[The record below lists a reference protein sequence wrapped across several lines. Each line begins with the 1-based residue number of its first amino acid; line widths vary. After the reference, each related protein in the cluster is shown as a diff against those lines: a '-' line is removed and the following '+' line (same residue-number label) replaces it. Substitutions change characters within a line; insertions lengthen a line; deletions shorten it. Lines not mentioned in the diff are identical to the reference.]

1 MSDYEIADRKDSRA
15 LSEFLQKEGQF
26 LLPIVSLIET
36 AQGAVDEVI
45 DVAGRATIEAV
56 LQLSAQEVAGEKH
69 PGKAQGAI
77 RWHGQQSGVVPL
89 SNRKLRVRKPRL
101 RHKEQGEVEVPA
113 YQALRSNS
121 TLASR
126 MLEILL
132 HGVSTRHYRHVL
144 PEMAETVGI
153 SKSSVSREAIEASEQ
168 VLQALAERRFDD
180 RDILLIYLDGLRF
193 GRHHVLAAVGVD
205 CQGNKHVLGLRQGA
219 SENAVVVQELLEDLV
234 ARGIRPG
241 RRRLFVIDGSKAL
254 RQGIDAVYG
263 SDNPVQRCRRHKERN
278 VLGYL
283 PKEEQVRMRQVMKAA
298 WRLPA
303 SQGEAR
309 LEKDAQALEKNH
321 PSAAA
326 SLREGLT
333 EMFTV
338 NRLGLLAP
346 LSRGLCST
354 NVIESSFSGARSK
367 TRRVT
372 HWQDGAMALRWAAAS
387 LVATEK
393 NFRKLTGYKLLWM
406 LKAYLDES
414 SDRQLSDGQ
423 LVEKRNVG

>member
-15 LSEFLQKEGQF
+15 LTEFLQKEGQF
-26 LLPIVSLIET
+26 LLPIVRLIET
-36 AQGAVDEVI
+36 AQGAIDEVI

-56 LQLSAQEVAGEKH
+56 LHLSAQEVAGEKH
-69 PGKAQGAI
+69 RGKAQGAI

-113 YQALRSNS
+113 YQALRTNS

-126 MLEILL
+126 MLDILL
-132 HGVSTRHYRHVL
+132 YGVSTRHYRHVL
-144 PEMAETVGI
+144 PEMAQTVGV

-168 VLQALAERRFDD
+168 VLKELAERRFDD

-205 CQGNKHVLGLRQGA
+205 SQGNKHVLGVRQGA

-234 ARGIRPG
+234 ARGVRPG

-263 SDNPVQRCRRHKERN
+263 SNNPVQRCRRHKERN
-278 VLGYL
+278 VLSYL
-283 PKEEQVRMRQVMKAA
+283 PKEEQLRMRQVMKAA

-309 LEKDAQALEKNH
+309 LEKEAQALEKNH

-326 SLREGLT
+326 SLREGLA

-338 NRLGLLAP
+338 NRLGLPAP

-372 HWQDGAMALRWAAAS
+372 HWQDGSMALRWAAAG
-387 LVATEK
+387 LLATEK
-393 NFRKLTGYKLLWM
+393 NFRKLLGYKLLWI
-406 LKAYLDES
+406 LQAYLDEP
-414 SDRQLSDGQ
+414 SDGQ
-423 LVEKRNVG
+423 LAEQRNVG

>member
-1 MSDYEIADRKDSRA
+1 MSEYQIADRKDSRA
-15 LSEFLQKEGQF
+15 LTAFLQKEGQL

-36 AQGAVDEVI
+36 AQTAIDEVI

-89 SNRKLRVRKPRL
+89 SNRKLRVRRPRL

-113 YQALRSNS
+113 YQALRTHS

-126 MLEILL
+126 MLDILL
-132 HGVSTRHYRHVL
+132 HGVSTRHYREVL
-144 PEMAETVGI
+144 PEMAQTVGV
-153 SKSSVSREAIEASEQ
+153 SKSSVSREAMEASEQ
-168 VLQALAERRFDD
+168 VLKELAERRFDD

-193 GRHHVLAAVGVD
+193 GRYHVLAAVGVD

-219 SENAVVVQELLEDLV
+219 SENTVVVQELLADLV

-263 SDNPVQRCRRHKERN
+263 SNNPVQRCRRHKERN

-309 LEKDAQALEKNH
+309 LEKEAQALEKDH

-326 SLREGLT
+326 SLREGLA

-338 NRLGLLAP
+338 NRLALPAP

-372 HWQDGAMALRWAAAS
+372 HWQDGSMALRWAAAS

-393 NFRKLTGYKLLWM
+393 NFRKLLGYKLLWM
-406 LKAYLDES
+406 LKAYLDEP
-414 SDRQLSDGQ
+414 SDGQ
-423 LVEKRNVG
+423 LAEKRNVG

>member
-15 LSEFLQKEGQF
+15 LTEFLRKEGQF

-36 AQGAVDEVI
+36 AQGAIDEVI

-193 GRHHVLAAVGVD
+193 GRHHVVAAVGVD

-219 SENAVVVQELLEDLV
+219 SENAVVVRELLEDLG

-263 SDNPVQRCRRHKERN
+263 SNNPVQRCRRHKERN

-309 LEKDAQALEKNH
+309 LEKEAQALEKDH

-326 SLREGLT
+326 SLREGLA

-387 LVATEK
+387 LLATEK

-414 SDRQLSDGQ
+414 SDGQ

>member
-1 MSDYEIADRKDSRA
+1 MH
-15 LSEFLQKEGQF
+15 
-26 LLPIVSLIET
+26 
-36 AQGAVDEVI
+36 
-45 DVAGRATIEAV
+45 
-56 LQLSAQEVAGEKH
+56 LSAQEVAGEKH
-69 PGKAQGAI
+69 PGKGQGAI

-113 YQALRSNS
+113 YRALQTNS
-121 TLASR
+121 TLAAR
-126 MLEILL
+126 MLDILL

-144 PEMAETVGI
+144 PEMAQTVGV

-180 RDILLIYLDGLRF
+180 REILLIYLDGLRF

-205 CQGNKHVLGLRQGA
+205 SQGNKHVLGLRQGA
-219 SENAVVVQELLEDLV
+219 SENAVAVQGLLEDLV
-234 ARGIRPG
+234 ARGVRPG

-263 SDNPVQRCRRHKERN
+263 STNPVQRCRRHKERN
-278 VLGYL
+278 VLSYL
-283 PKEEQVRMRQVMKAA
+283 PKEEQLRMRQVMKAA

-309 LEKDAQALEKNH
+309 LEKEAQALEKDH

-326 SLREGLT
+326 SLREGLA
-333 EMFTV
+333 EMFTI
-338 NRLGLLAP
+338 NRLGLPAP

-372 HWQDGAMALRWAAAS
+372 HWQDGSMALRWAAS
-387 LVATEK
+387 SMVATEK
-393 NFRKLTGYKLLWM
+393 NFRKLLGYKLLWM
-406 LKAYLDES
+406 LQAYLDEPS
-414 SDRQLSDGQ
+414 AGQ
-423 LVEKRNVG
+423 LAEKRNVG

>member
-15 LSEFLQKEGQF
+15 LTEFLQKEGQF

-36 AQGAVDEVI
+36 AQGAIDEVI

-56 LQLSAQEVAGEKH
+56 LHLSAQEVAGEKH

-113 YQALRSNS
+113 YQALRTNS
-121 TLASR
+121 TLAAR
-126 MLEILL
+126 MLDILL
-132 HGVSTRHYRHVL
+132 HGVSTRHYRQVL
-144 PEMAETVGI
+144 PEMAQTVGV

-180 RDILLIYLDGLRF
+180 RDIVLIYLDGLRF

-205 CQGNKHVLGLRQGA
+205 SQGNKHVLGLRQGA
-219 SENAVVVQELLEDLV
+219 SENAVVFQELLEDLV
-234 ARGIRPG
+234 ARGVRPG

-254 RQGIDAVYG
+254 RQGIEAVYG
-263 SDNPVQRCRRHKERN
+263 STNPVQRCRRHKERN
-278 VLGYL
+278 VLSYL
-283 PKEEQVRMRQVMKAA
+283 PKEEQLRMRQVMKAA

-309 LEKDAQALEKNH
+309 LEKEAQALEKDH

-326 SLREGLT
+326 SLREGLA

-338 NRLGLLAP
+338 NRLGLPAP

-354 NVIESSFSGARSK
+354 NVIESSFSGARS
-367 TRRVT
+367 VT
-372 HWQDGAMALRWAAAS
+372 HWQDGSMALRWAAS
-387 LVATEK
+387 SMMATEK
-393 NFRKLTGYKLLWM
+393 NFRKLTGHKLLWM
-406 LKAYLDES
+406 LQAYLDEP
-414 SDRQLSDGQ
+414 SDGQ
-423 LVEKRNVG
+423 LADKRNVG

>member
-15 LSEFLQKEGQF
+15 LTEFLQKEGQF
-26 LLPIVSLIET
+26 LLPLVSLIET
-36 AQGAVDEVI
+36 AQAAMDEVI

-56 LQLSAQEVAGEKH
+56 LHLSAQEVAGEKH
-69 PGKAQGAI
+69 PGQAQGAI

-113 YQALRSNS
+113 YQALRTNS

-126 MLEILL
+126 MLDILL
-132 HGVSTRHYRHVL
+132 HGVSTRHYRQVL
-144 PEMAETVGI
+144 PEMAQTVGV

-205 CQGNKHVLGLRQGA
+205 SQGNKHVLGLRQGA
-219 SENAVVVQELLEDLV
+219 SENAVVVQGLLEDLV
-234 ARGIRPG
+234 ARGVRPG

-263 SDNPVQRCRRHKERN
+263 STNPVQRCRRHKERN

-283 PKEEQVRMRQVMKAA
+283 PKEEQLRMRQVMKAA

-309 LEKDAQALEKNH
+309 LEKEAQALEKDH

-326 SLREGLT
+326 SLREGLA

-338 NRLGLLAP
+338 NRLGLPAP

-372 HWQDGAMALRWAAAS
+372 HWQDGSMALRWAAS
-387 LVATEK
+387 SMVATEQ
-393 NFRKLTGYKLLWM
+393 NFRKLLGYKLLWM
-406 LKAYLDES
+406 LQAYLDEPS
-414 SDRQLSDGQ
+414 HGQ
-423 LVEKRNVG
+423 LADKRNVG

>member
-1 MSDYEIADRKDSRA
+1 MSDYEIIDRKDSRA
-15 LSEFLQKEGQF
+15 LAEFLQKEGQF
-26 LLPIVSLIET
+26 LLPLVSLIET
-36 AQGAVDEVI
+36 AQTAIDEVI

-56 LQLSAQEVAGEKH
+56 LQVSAQEVAGEKH

-126 MLEILL
+126 MLDILL
-132 HGVSTRHYRHVL
+132 HGVSTRHYRQVL
-144 PEMAETVGI
+144 PEMAQTVGV

-180 RDILLIYLDGLRF
+180 HDILIIYVDGLRF

-205 CQGNKHVLGLRQGA
+205 SQGNKHVLGLRQGA

-263 SDNPVQRCRRHKERN
+263 SNNPVQRCRRHKERN

-303 SQGEAR
+303 SEGEAR
-309 LEKDAQALEKNH
+309 LEKEAQALKKAH

-326 SLREGLT
+326 SLREGLA

-338 NRLGLLAP
+338 NRLGLPAP

-354 NVIESSFSGARSK
+354 NMIESSFSGARSK

-372 HWQDGAMALRWAAAS
+372 HWQDGSMALRWAAAG

-393 NFRKLTGYKLLWM
+393 NFRKLLGYKLLWM

-414 SDRQLSDGQ
+414 TDGQ

>member
-15 LSEFLQKEGQF
+15 LTEFLRKEGQF

-36 AQGAVDEVI
+36 AQGAIDEVI

-56 LQLSAQEVAGEKH
+56 LQLSAQEVAGAKH

-263 SDNPVQRCRRHKERN
+263 SNNPVQRCRRHKERN

-283 PKEEQVRMRQVMKAA
+283 PKEEQLRMRQVMKAA

-309 LEKDAQALEKNH
+309 LEKEAQALEKDH

-326 SLREGLT
+326 SLREGLA

-387 LVATEK
+387 LLATEK

-406 LKAYLDES
+406 LQAYLDES
-414 SDRQLSDGQ
+414 SDGQ

>member
-15 LSEFLQKEGQF
+15 LTEFLQKEGQL
-26 LLPIVSLIET
+26 LLPLVSLIET
-36 AQGAVDEVI
+36 AQTAIDEVI

-113 YQALRSNS
+113 YQALRTNS

-126 MLEILL
+126 MLDILL

-144 PEMAETVGI
+144 PEMAQTVGV

-180 RDILLIYLDGLRF
+180 QEILLIYLDGLRF

-205 CQGNKHVLGLRQGA
+205 SQGNKHVLGLRQGA
-219 SENAVVVQELLEDLV
+219 SENAVVVQGLLEDLV

-263 SDNPVQRCRRHKERN
+263 SNNPVQRCRRHKERN

-283 PKEEQVRMRQVMKAA
+283 PKEGQLRMRQVMKAA

-303 SQGEAR
+303 AQGEAR
-309 LEKDAQALEKNH
+309 LEQEAQALEKDH

-326 SLREGLT
+326 SLREGLA

-338 NRLGLLAP
+338 NRLGLPAP
-346 LSRGLCST
+346 LSRGVCST
-354 NVIESSFSGARSK
+354 NVIEASFSGSRSK

-372 HWQDGAMALRWAAAS
+372 HWQDGTMALRWAASS

-393 NFRKLTGYKLLWM
+393 NFRKLLGYKLLWL
-406 LKAYLDES
+406 LKGYLDES
-414 SDRQLSDGQ
+414 SDGQ
-423 LVEKRNVG
+423 LAEQRNVG

>member
-1 MSDYEIADRKDSRA
+1 MSEYQIADRKDSRA
-15 LSEFLQKEGQF
+15 LTAFLQKEGQF

-36 AQGAVDEVI
+36 AQTAIDEVI

-89 SNRKLRVRKPRL
+89 SNRKLRVRRPRL

-113 YQALRSNS
+113 YQALRTHS

-126 MLEILL
+126 MLDILL
-132 HGVSTRHYRHVL
+132 HGVSTRHYREVL
-144 PEMAETVGI
+144 PEMAQTVGV
-153 SKSSVSREAIEASEQ
+153 SKSSVSREAMEASEQ
-168 VLQALAERRFDD
+168 VLKELAERRFDD

-193 GRHHVLAAVGVD
+193 GRYHVLAAVGVD

-219 SENAVVVQELLEDLV
+219 SENTVVVQELLADLV

-241 RRRLFVIDGSKAL
+241 RRRRFVIDGSKAL

-263 SDNPVQRCRRHKERN
+263 SNNPVQRCRRHKERN

-309 LEKDAQALEKNH
+309 LEKEAQALEKDH

-326 SLREGLT
+326 SLREGLA

-338 NRLGLLAP
+338 NRLALPAP

-372 HWQDGAMALRWAAAS
+372 HWQDGSMALRWAAAS

-393 NFRKLTGYKLLWM
+393 NFRKLLGYKLLWM
-406 LKAYLDES
+406 LKAYLDEP
-414 SDRQLSDGQ
+414 SDGQ
-423 LVEKRNVG
+423 LAEKRNVG